1 MLRRVESDL
10 WNTKGSATMTLAV
23 GQIRALL
30 EENALAM
37 QELHTTRVFATA
49 TEVPP
54 RHTAAA
60 SDSSSDGASSAAPR
74 SEALTNPEA
83 AALRREVTA
92 LQAEVARMRG
102 ELEAAHQRSAT
113 IAECQRKQ
121 SEMHAMLLRSAY
133 DEAVE
138 ARDEARED
146 TARMRAQLEQRTSE
160 LAAAQQR
167 ASLQWQTMEAE
178 MGLLAAEGRTARG
191 ELVGHTTA
199 HTSTSAA
206 GVHLGLL
213 RHELRRAEDEAARA
227 AAVAA
232 AAAATSEV
240 PGTRGLAEVAA
251 RPPAPLAPL
260 DFDALRELRQWCE
273 PLAGAPSAAPSAAE
287 LKHRQLML
295 ARVERLEKYAE
306 AAAERFAALQ
316 QEHED
321 LRKKHSKLLR
331 ATRRSR
337 AEEQTALPSTSLM
350 LPA

>member
-60 SDSSSDGASSAAPR
+60 SDSSIDGASSAAPS

-92 LQAEVARMRG
+92 LRAEVARMRG

-167 ASLQWQTMEAE
+167 ASLQLQTMEAE

-191 ELVGHTTA
+191 ELVGHTMA
-199 HTSTSAA
+199 HTSTSVA

-213 RHELRRAEDEAARA
+213 RQELRRAEDEVARA
-227 AAVAA
+227 ASVAA
-232 AAAATSEV
+232 AAAATSVV
-240 PGTRGLAEVAA
+240 PGTRGLAEVEA

-295 ARVERLEKYAE
+295 ARVERLEVYAE

-337 AEEQTALPSTSLM
+337 AKEQTALPSTSQM

>member
-1 MLRRVESDL
+1 
-10 WNTKGSATMTLAV
+10 MTLAV

-60 SDSSSDGASSAAPR
+60 SDSSSDGASSAAPS

-92 LQAEVARMRG
+92 LRAEVARMRG

-167 ASLQWQTMEAE
+167 ASLQLQTMEAE

-191 ELVGHTTA
+191 ELVGHTMA
-199 HTSTSAA
+199 HTSTSVA

-213 RHELRRAEDEAARA
+213 RQELRRAEDE
-227 AAVAA
+227 V
-232 AAAATSEV
+232 E
-240 PGTRGLAEVAA
+240 A

-295 ARVERLEKYAE
+295 ARVERLEVYAE

-337 AEEQTALPSTSLM
+337 AKEQTALPSTSQM